1 MLSGWRIMAKKIMSK
16 KEMLKEQER
25 IKKERKMLQEDVKK
39 EDLIKSMLVIT
50 IGVLVF
56 LGIAYLGMN
65 IIKGNIK
72 FGKEETQIDDTVEKG
87 VICGTL
93 LTQEESEYYVLAY
106 SFNDEDTKKLY
117 SAVLSMYQGT
127 IYQLNTDSAPNY
139 PCKTPAP
146 DMAPR
151 SISPYRCLSPQPL
164 STPVPN
170 NPRAA
175 DSLPATSI
183 SQ

>member
-1 MLSGWRIMAKKIMSK
+1 MSK

-25 IKKERKMLQEDVKK
+25 LKKEKRMLQEDIKK
-39 EDLIKSMLVIT
+39 EDLIKSLVVIT

-72 FGKEETQIDDTVEKG
+72 FGKEDIQIDDTVENG

-93 LTQEESEYYVLAY
+93 LTQEASEYYVLAY
-106 SFNDEDTKKLY
+106 SFNDADTKKLY

-127 IYQLNTDSAPNY
+127 IYQLNTDSGLN
-139 PCKTPAP
+139 KTCVGEKLVINN
-146 DMAPR
+146 D
-151 SISPYRCLSPQPL
+151 ITKLQLTSPTLLHVKAGKIDKSYNTQQDIMTALS
-164 STPVPN
+164 SN
-170 NPRAA
+170 
-175 DSLPATSI
+175 
-183 SQ
+183 

>member
-1 MLSGWRIMAKKIMSK
+1 MSK

-25 IKKERKMLQEDVKK
+25 LKKEKRMLQEDVKK
-39 EDLIKSMLVIT
+39 EDLIKSLVVIT

-72 FGKEETQIDDTVEKG
+72 FGKEEIQIDDTVENG

-106 SFNDEDTKKLY
+106 SFNDNDTNKLY

-127 IYQLNTDSAPNY
+127 IYQLNTDSGLN
-139 PCKTPAP
+139 KTCVGEKLTINN
-146 DMAPR
+146 DVTKLQLT
-151 SISPYRCLSPQPL
+151 SPTLLHVKDGKIDKSYNTQQDIMTALS
-164 STPVPN
+164 SN
-170 NPRAA
+170 
-175 DSLPATSI
+175 
-183 SQ
+183 